1 MEEGNLESVWDSVV
15 RAFVGRRPGNAGGVR
30 SEPLVAQGGAWILQ
44 SEGFLED
51 SRFPMPFAA
60 ILDALP
66 TVAIVPSL
74 NGWDTPARDL
84 REIAG
89 WHANQAGL
97 RVEMN
102 NRVLTDLGAWS
113 RDPDAQTWYATL
125 RGRWRPEQVKTLLIV
140 DRVPDPRGPR
150 HHFYAE
156 PITGGDH
163 LFRAVVE
170 ALYMETPGR
179 PGDAKEEWLARLRG
193 DGVYVIDL
201 VTQPIARRDEFAAAL
216 DVYTPQCV
224 EQAHQLRPDGVILCG
239 KPTFQLLIDKGLPV
253 LHNMPIP
260 FPASRWRAEFIS
272 DLRRALQIIPD
283 PCARPAERTH
293 KSHFP
298 GVCQPFCP

>member
-1 MEEGNLESVWDSVV
+1 MEEGNLESVWDTVV

-44 SEGFLED
+44 SEGSLED
-51 SRFPMPFAA
+51 SWVPMPSAA

-66 TVAIVPSL
+66 SVAIVPSL
-74 NGWDTPARDL
+74 QGWDTPARDL
-84 REIAG
+84 REIAW

-102 NRVLTDLGAWS
+102 NRVLSDLGAWS

-125 RGRWRPEQVKTLLIV
+125 RDRWRPERVKTLLIV

-170 ALYMETPGR
+170 GLYTETPGR
-179 PGDAKEEWLARLRG
+179 PGDAKEEWLTRLRC

-201 VTQPIARRDEFAAAL
+201 VTRPIVLPDEFAAAL
-216 DVYTPQCV
+216 DRCIPLCV
-224 EQAHQLRPDGVILCG
+224 QQARRLRPDGVILCG
-239 KPTFQLLIDKGLPV
+239 KSTFQLLIDKGLPV
-253 LHNMPIP
+253 LHNAPISS
-260 FPASRWRAEFIS
+260 PASRWRADFIS
-272 DLRRALQIIPD
+272 SFRRALQMHP
-283 PCARPAERTH
+283 
-293 KSHFP
+293 
-298 GVCQPFCP
+298 